1 MAVTFFSP
9 YGTLTKES
17 GFMYMFARYLSA
29 FYDDVYQL
37 KCNGL
42 FTICNRD
49 CLDNEKRNFLT
60 CGKCMAC
67 QNELASWACI
77 KSKEI
82 STFFADG
89 RIWRAPFSLSP
100 APPRRSSTA

>member
-17 GFMYMFARYLSA
+17 GLMYMFARYLSA

-82 STFFADG
+82 STFLFEVSFV
-89 RIWRAPFSLSP
+89 IV
-100 APPRRSSTA
+100 